1 MTRRRAPAEWSYE
14 HLDQVV
20 VAFLQGRKDMDSA
33 VEAIE
38 NTHSREQIQAIL
50 FNEGERYRRF
60 NHGKFRDLVERLRS
74 GGILW

>member
-14 HLDQVV
+14 HLDRVV
-20 VAFLQGRKDMDSA
+20 VSFLQGRKDMDSA

-38 NTHSREQIQAIL
+38 STHSREQIQAIL